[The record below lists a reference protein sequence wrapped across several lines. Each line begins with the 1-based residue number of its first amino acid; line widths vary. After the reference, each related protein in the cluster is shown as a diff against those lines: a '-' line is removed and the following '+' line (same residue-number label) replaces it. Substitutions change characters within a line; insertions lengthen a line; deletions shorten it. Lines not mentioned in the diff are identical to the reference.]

1 MALSTVLLGQALAFR
16 ALKRLGL
23 VAVAN
28 DPHGVPVRPVQLS
41 ITPPRNRR
49 PAPPRGPW
57 AGVTATRLA
66 RARCAR
72 DRRHG

>member
-23 VAVAN
+23 VAVAV

-49 PAPPRGPW
+49 PAPPREW